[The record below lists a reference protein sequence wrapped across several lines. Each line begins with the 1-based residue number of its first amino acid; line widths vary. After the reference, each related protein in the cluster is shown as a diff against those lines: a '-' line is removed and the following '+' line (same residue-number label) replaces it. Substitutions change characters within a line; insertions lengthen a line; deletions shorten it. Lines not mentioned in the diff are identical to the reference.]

1 MMTKDLQDNF
11 PVEEAQ
17 RLIEQTLRMV
27 VDNLH
32 WTVCRIDADLLDD
45 DARQKRLTCIERM
58 AELIGKHAQSD
69 LATTVRCEQ
78 CCRTVLE
85 KLHQFTIH

>member
-45 DARQKRLTCIERM
+45 DARQKRLVRIEMM
-58 AELIGKHAQSD
+58 AELIAKHAQSD
-69 LATTVRCEQ
+69 LAIVTCEQ
-78 CCRTVLE
+78 CCRAVLE
-85 KLHQFTIH
+85 KIHQVTIH